1 MTGLTRT
8 GKPAGC
14 NLAVQANMGKKPT
27 KTKLPQVDVV
37 IVNFNAGD
45 MLARTVACLQAQ
57 TLRSFRA
64 IIVDNASSD
73 GSLTQLSLDDP
84 RFETIK
90 LDKNTG
96 FAKGNNI
103 GIAKG
108 KAPWI
113 ACLNPDAFA
122 EPDWLETLLRVAK
135 SDPKIVM
142 AGSTQIMA
150 DDHSLLDGAGDLYAP
165 FGFAWRGLYH
175 RPIGRL
181 PATGEVF
188 GPCAAAALYRR
199 DAFEAVGGFDEDFF
213 CYHEDVDLAFR
224 LRLAGGTA
232 VQVREAK
239 VYHVGSGI
247 TGTESP
253 FAVYHGT
260 RNRIWTF
267 FKNMPLVPL
276 ILLSPVHLGLSL
288 LFLIRALFKR
298 RVGPTWRGM
307 VDGLAGLP
315 DLFSKRRVVQ
325 QTRKLSALTL
335 LRAMTWSPIRFLSRD
350 ADVRSPPKP

>member
-1 MTGLTRT
+1 MAK
-8 GKPAGC
+8 KPA
-14 NLAVQANMGKKPT
+14 
-27 KTKLPQVDVV
+27 KTDPPQVDVV

-57 TLRSFRA
+57 TLDNFHA
-64 IIVDNASSD
+64 IIIDNASSD
-73 GSLTQLSLDDP
+73 DSLEKLSLDDP
-84 RFETIK
+84 RFEIIK
-90 LDKNTG
+90 LDENTG
-96 FAKGNNI
+96 FARGNNI

-108 KAPWI
+108 IAPWI
-113 ACLNPDAFA
+113 TCLNPDAFA
-122 EPDWLETLLRVAK
+122 EPGWLEALLRQAK
-135 SDPKIVM
+135 SDPNIVM

-175 RPIGRL
+175 RPIDRL
-181 PATGEVF
+181 PETGEVF

-199 DAFEAVGGFDEDFF
+199 DAFEAVNGFDEDFF

-232 VQVREAK
+232 VQVREAI

-247 TGTESP
+247 TGAESP

-276 ILLSPVHLGLSL
+276 ILLTPAHLGLSV

-298 RVGPTWRGM
+298 RAGPTWRGM
-307 VDGLAGLP
+307 VDGLVGLP
-315 DLFSKRRVVQ
+315 GLAPKRRVVQ
-325 QTRKLSALTL
+325 QTRKLSSLAI

-350 ADVRSPPKP
+350 ADVRPSADT